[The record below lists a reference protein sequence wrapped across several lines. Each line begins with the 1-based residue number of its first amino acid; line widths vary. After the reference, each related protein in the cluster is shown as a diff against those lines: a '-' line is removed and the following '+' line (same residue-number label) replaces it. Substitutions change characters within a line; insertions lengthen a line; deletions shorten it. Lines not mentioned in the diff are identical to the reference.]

1 MIILSTEKGTK
12 PNMSAL
18 CYKQPLHGILLA
30 SETVNQVLLNVH
42 NSFDF
47 GIDSCELIS
56 SN

>member
-1 MIILSTEKGTK
+1 MIILSTGKGTK

-42 NSFDF
+42 NFFDF